1 MNNIVVI
8 YRPRSIASD
17 PEALTNSMQKR
28 GAKGINS
35 SAWLVETPK
44 TPIQL
49 RTELGLLLNSSDEI
63 FVGCLTP
70 APPAVQLTL
79 GF

>member
-1 MNNIVVI
+1 MKIIVTI
-8 YRPRSIASD
+8 DLDPHASD
-17 PEALTNSMQKR
+17 PEALTHSMKKR
-28 GAKGINS
+28 GTKGNA
-35 SAWLVETPK
+35 SAWRVETPK

-49 RTELGLLLNSSDEI
+49 RAELGLLLNSSDEI

-70 APPAVQLTL
+70 AVPAFQLTL

>member
-1 MNNIVVI
+1 MRIVVTI
-8 YRPRSIASD
+8 DLDPLASD
-17 PEALTNSMQKR
+17 PEALTHSMQKR
-28 GAKGINS
+28 ATKGNS

-49 RTELGLLLNSSDEI
+49 RAELGPLLNSSDEV
-63 FVGCLTP
+63 FVGCPTP